1 MAQGGLKK
9 SAGPAKKK
17 THKKQEKKIR
27 KGTRHIAP
35 KQTGL
40 VKERALQKKLTAQIN
55 KNIEKQMSVKAN
67 AVGKLTI
74 MKSLAEETASA
85 NVDKKKRK
93 Y

>member
-17 THKKQEKKIR
+17 THKKQEKMR
-27 KGTRHIAP
+27 KGSRQIAP
-35 KQTGL
+35 KQTTL
-40 VKERALQKKLTAQIN
+40 VKQRALEKKLTAQIN

-74 MKSLAEETASA
+74 MKKLAEETATA
-85 NVDKKKRK
+85 DKKNKK
-93 Y
+93 K